1 MWPFSNLKSGQKQ
14 NELEQL
20 LQQKD
25 AELKESNAKLESLTS
40 ESNQLRE
47 ELKIAQRSIINLAN
61 ENRELREFKGEYKLV
76 SDEKSVLESDLK
88 AKQRESGAKE
98 ELYLKEIKQLNDGVA
113 ELREGLRSREEEFAQ
128 LEKGYQ
134 DKIEERDNKLRQANE
149 ELKNANA
156 ELQRNELKTAHQD
169 IEKLEQTL
177 KNDYAKKETA
187 LINQLEHKYG
197 EACPQVVKQYLDAY
211 RTVKSTY
218 SNLDINHPMI
228 EIMSSL
234 KLLSK
239 QEEFIR
245 QLKAAVLESC
255 EAVKEVFSVYGWKLR
270 EIEKRKYGN
279 ERDKTHNS

>member
-76 SDEKSVLESDLK
+76 RDEKSVLESDLK

-255 EAVKEVFSVYGWKLR
+255 EAVKEVFSVYGWELR
-270 EIEKRKYGN
+270 EIKKRKYGN